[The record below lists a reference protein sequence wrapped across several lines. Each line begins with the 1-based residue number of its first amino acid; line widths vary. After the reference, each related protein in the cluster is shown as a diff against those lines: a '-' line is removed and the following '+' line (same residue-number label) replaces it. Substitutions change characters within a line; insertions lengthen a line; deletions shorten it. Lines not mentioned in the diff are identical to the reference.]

1 MKKIT
6 VAALIIVLIT
16 LPINAFASPPEFA
29 GGVNNEYEYEEIVF
43 ITGKPVKFTGTAKIT
58 EKDKAD
64 SKTISYKINLTPIE
78 NSGKDKLTRSVTYV
92 TEYDDHSD
100 KGQTIGQTRVSSY
113 SETIEL
119 DGNKFTLKDYQFSKS
134 DVIDNRP
141 ASDFYS
147 GNVTGRKVYDI
158 NKRGRTSEGEVIVDI
173 SGGNAGYENFWGATE
188 TQVIDFVYNVVWKL
202 PDGNQTGDEDENE
215 IIPYRSWQGTVG
227 SQVSDSM
234 TKKLKYSDNEAG
246 LSSFDG
252 GYICITNSEIVSKYN
267 YDLPYT
273 DEDGTDGRKREK
285 GTVHLSKEMVP
296 KVERLIVPKF
306 RDLGGHW
313 AESYISKLY
322 SLDVFDEIST
332 FFVPDVPMTRGEF
345 TRGIMRA
352 CDIRPNQE
360 PTKKTSGRNRE
371 PEISPFTDVSAE
383 DADYEYVKNAF
394 EKEII
399 KGVSEGKFEP
409 EAFLTRAQAITV
421 IIRALGFEN
430 KAPTPGYITSFSD
443 DRLIPSW
450 AKDSIYMARE
460 IGLVQGDQLNRINPN
475 DELTR
480 AEASAMLVRFL
491 EFLEKD
497 LQQDYRENII
507 LFN

>member
-1 MKKIT
+1 MKKAILT
-6 VAALIIVLIT
+6 ILILSIII
-16 LPINAFASPPEFA
+16 PINVSASPPEFA

-43 ITGKPVKFTGTAKIT
+43 ITGKPIKFTGTAKIT

-64 SKTISYKINLTPIE
+64 TKTVSYKIDLTPVE
-78 NSGKDKLTRSVTYV
+78 KSGKDKLTRNITYI
-92 TEYDDHSD
+92 TEYDARSD

-147 GNVTGRKVYDI
+147 GNIKARKVYDI
-158 NKRGRTSEGEVIVDI
+158 NKKGKTSEGEVIIDI
-173 SGGNAGYENFWGATE
+173 SGGNVGYENFWGATE
-188 TQVIDFVYNVVWKL
+188 TQIVDFIYNVNWQPAV
-202 PDGNQTGDEDENE
+202 DGSKNEDENE
-215 IIPYRSWQGTVG
+215 AAPHRSWQGTVR

-234 TKKLKYSDNEAG
+234 TKELRYSDNEASF
-246 LSSFDG
+246 SSFDG
-252 GYICITNSEIVSKYN
+252 GYICITNSEIVSKYD
-267 YDLPYT
+267 YELPYM
-273 DEDGTDGRKREK
+273 DEDGVNRLRRKQ

-296 KVERLIVPKF
+296 KIERLIVPKF

-313 AESYISKLY
+313 AEGYINKLY
-322 SLDVFDEIST
+322 SLDVFDEVST
-332 FFVPDVPMTRGEF
+332 FFIPDVPMTREEF
-345 TRGIMRA
+345 IRA
-352 CDIRPNQE
+352 VMKASDIRLSQE
-360 PTKKTSGRNRE
+360 SAKKTSKRNKE
-371 PEISPFTDVSAE
+371 PEVSPFTDVPTE
-383 DADYEYVKNAF
+383 DANYAYIKGAV
-394 EKEII
+394 EKGII
-399 KGVSEGKFEP
+399 KGMSEDKFAP
-409 EAFLTRAQAITV
+409 KAFLTRAQAITV

-430 KAPTPGYITSFSD
+430 KAPTPGYVTSFSD

-450 AKDSIYMARE
+450 AKDSIYMGRE
-460 IGLVQGDQLNRINPN
+460 IGLVQGDQLNRVNPD

>member
-1 MKKIT
+1 MRKII
-6 VAALIIVLIT
+6 LIMLAIGLT
-16 LPINAFASPPEFA
+16 FTPINTFAFPPEFA

-43 ITGKPVKFTGTAKIT
+43 ITGKPIKFTGTAKIT

-64 SKTISYKINLTPIE
+64 TKTVSYKINLTPTE
-78 NSGKDKLTRSVTYV
+78 NSGKDKLTRNITYV

-100 KGQTIGQTRVSSY
+100 RGQTIGQTRVNSY

-158 NKRGRTSEGEVIVDI
+158 NKKGRTVEGEVIIDI
-173 SGGNAGYENFWGATE
+173 SGSNAGYENFWGATE
-188 TQVIDFVYNVVWKL
+188 TQTIDFIYNVNWEL
-202 PDGNQTGDEDENE
+202 PGNKTGDEDENKTT
-215 IIPYRSWQGTVG
+215 PSRSWQGMVK

-234 TKKLKYSDNEAG
+234 TKTLKYSNNEANF
-246 LSSFDG
+246 SSFNG
-252 GYICITNSEIVSKYN
+252 GYICITSSEIVSKYD
-267 YDLPYT
+267 YDLPYM
-273 DEDGTDGRKREK
+273 DEDRISDDKREK
-285 GTVHLSKEMVP
+285 GSKYLSKEMVP
-296 KVERLIVPKF
+296 KIERLIVPKF

-313 AESYISKLY
+313 AESYINKLY
-322 SLDVFDEIST
+322 SLDVFDEVPT
-332 FFVPDVPMTRGEF
+332 FFIPDAPMVREEF
-345 TRGIMRA
+345 TKAVMRA
-352 CDIRPNQE
+352 SDIRPAQE
-360 PTKKTSGRNRE
+360 PVKRSSRRNRE
-371 PEISPFTDVSAE
+371 PEISPFADVSVE
-383 DADYEYVKNAF
+383 DDNYEYIKSGV
-394 EKEII
+394 EKGII
-399 KGVSEGKFEP
+399 QGISGDRFAP
-409 EAFLTRAQAITV
+409 RDYLTRAQAITV

-443 DRLIPSW
+443 DRSIPSW
-450 AKDSIYMARE
+450 ARDSIYMGQE

-497 LQQDYRENII
+497 LQKDYRENII